1 MILWYGIWGEVSGW
15 NELEL
20 GVGDVGGPVFL
31 GELLGEL
38 LRGWVLLGDGLLDFG
53 GRLGVGVG
61 AGLLGDLLLFLRTFL
76 GLGVLGWSLFD
87 WRLDWFFLLLF
98 LLLFLW

>member
-1 MILWYGIWGEVSGW
+1 MGEVSGW
-15 NELEL
+15 DELEL
-20 GVGDVGGPVFL
+20 GVGDVGSPVFL
-31 GELLGEL
+31 RELLGEL
-38 LRGWVLLGDGLLDFG
+38 FGGWVLLRDGLLDFG

-61 AGLLGDLLLFLRTFL
+61 AGLFRDLLLFLGAFL
-76 GLGVLGWSLFD
+76 GLCVLEWSLFD